1 MRVLL
6 ICPTDRQMM
15 FVRPFELLR
24 HSDAVNKIP
33 PLGLLYIAGYLLNRT
48 HHEVAV
54 LDAQLENLTYDE
66 IEERI
71 ASFRPDVVGITAYTL
86 NLLDSLEIAR
96 RAKKNNPDVFVVLG
110 GPHAFIYPKE
120 TAALDEVDFVI
131 SGEGEE
137 AMAEL
142 VDALEK
148 KTPLENIRG
157 LHFKKDGT
165 VYSTPQRDVIH
176 DLDALPFPARRL
188 VPAEKYRFVTAHGA
202 PATTMITSRG
212 CLARCSFCNVPYHFV
227 RERSPQNIIAEMLE
241 CREMGIGEI
250 KFYDD
255 SFNYSESRTIKL
267 AQEIIN
273 NGINMKYSITAR
285 VDKVSPKMLKLLRE
299 SGCIRIGYG
308 IEAGDDKSLRT
319 LRKGATVE
327 MARRAVKMTKEAGIE
342 VLAFFIIG
350 IPGQTRDDVK
360 KTIDFAI
367 EIDPDFIIITP
378 LVLFPATELY
388 EKALKAGVFHDFY
401 REFAT
406 NPQPTEQLA
415 YWTDPL
421 SFEEVRQLLKYAYR
435 KFVFRPHYIWKQ
447 LKKIATYKDFTG
459 KLRAAL
465 ETTAYSFLPK
475 HEYRPVQTGTHKK

>member
-1 MRVLL
+1 
-6 ICPTDRQMM
+6 MM

-33 PLGLLYIAGYLLNRT
+33 PLGLLYIASYLINRT
-48 HHEVAV
+48 NHEVAV
-54 LDAQLENLTYDE
+54 LDAQTEELTYEE
-66 IEERI
+66 IEDQI
-71 ASFRPDVVGITAYTL
+71 STFRPDVVGITAYTL
-86 NLLDSLEIAR
+86 NLLDTLEIAR
-96 RAKKNNPDVFVVLG
+96 RAKKVNPDVFVVVG

-120 TAALDEVDFVI
+120 TAGLEAVDFVI

-142 VDALEK
+142 VNALEAG
-148 KTPLENIRG
+148 TSLENIRG
-157 LHFKKDGT
+157 LHFKKNGE
-165 VYSTPQRDVIH
+165 VYSTPTRDVIS
-176 DLDALPFPARRL
+176 DLDALPFPARSL
-188 VPAEKYRFVTAHGA
+188 LQIEKYRFVTAHGV

-227 RERSPQNIIAEMLE
+227 RERSPRNIIAEMLE
-241 CREMGIGEI
+241 CQEMGIGEI

-273 NGINMKYSITAR
+273 SGVKMKYSITAR
-285 VDKVSPKMLKLLRE
+285 VDKVSPKMLELLRE

-308 IEAGDDKSLRT
+308 IEAGDDKSLKT

-327 MARRAVKMTKEAGIE
+327 MARRAVKMTKDAGIE

-367 EIDPDFIIITP
+367 ELDPDFVIITP

-388 EKALKAGVFHDFY
+388 EKALKAGAFPDFY
-401 REFAT
+401 HEFAQA
-406 NPQPTEQLA
+406 PCPTEQLA
-415 YWTDPL
+415 YWSNPL
-421 SFEEVRQLLKYAYR
+421 SFEEVQKLMKLAYR
-435 KFVFRPHYIWKQ
+435 KFVFRPRYIWKQ
-447 LKKIATYKDFTG
+447 AKKIATFEDFTG
-459 KLRAAL
+459 KIRAAL

-475 HEYRPVQTGTHKK
+475 HTYRPIQTRTDKK